1 MLCVWGTAD
10 GTSWQR
16 TYRGCLFPR
25 GAAAY
30 VQCPLWCG
38 QSCGKDQGTGV
49 GEVYYSVDS
58 CQSCKTFI
66 SLSVPCTDRSFVWT
80 SLHPPE

>member
-10 GTSWQR
+10 GASWQR
-16 TYRGCLFPR
+16 THRDCLLPW

-49 GEVYYSVDS
+49 GGYTAVLTVGNGP
-58 CQSCKTFI
+58 Q
-66 SLSVPCTDRSFVWT
+66 LS
-80 SLHPPE
+80 E